1 MKGTIIQLL
10 PNIGLVGGTA
20 AKVRILAQQ
29 SDFRQVICYAYNPKN
44 RIYLPKWECID
55 NAILVEKYSLSNPL
69 SSSG

>member
-29 SDFRQVICYAYNPKN
+29 SDFRQVICYAYN
-44 RIYLPKWECID
+44 LSID
-55 NAILVEKYSLSNPL
+55 NRLLLNIL
-69 SSSG
+69 

>member
-29 SDFRQVICYAYNPKN
+29 SDFRQVICYAYNPRKME
-44 RIYLPKWECID
+44 L
-55 NAILVEKYSLSNPL
+55 LVLIMVLGEVLVGKE
-69 SSSG
+69 